1 MPLLSQLLYQKNSQL
16 ATPLYYFR
24 KIFESLDHRPIKF
37 SVSVPAPTTTKPPN
51 YDFNCKKLD
60 KVLFKS
66 QIEEIIPLLQA
77 KWNNFELN
85 LTQDVDLAIKKLRTQ
100 SFSPLLSPVH
110 SNIMPSHNKDLVVFR
125 PQNYAKKLEGF
136 LQETCKTQITHHQNE
151 FEVLNAR
158 TTFTRAIRKV
168 KLNFFN
174 NKAEKINKPWELY
187 KSVGKKHRTFKWQHH
202 SVG

>member
-125 PQNYAKKLEGF
+125 PQNYAKNLK
-136 LQETCKTQITHHQNE
+136 
-151 FEVLNAR
+151 ASY
-158 TTFTRAIRKV
+158 RKHA
-168 KLNFFN
+168 KH
-174 NKAEKINKPWELY
+174 
-187 KSVGKKHRTFKWQHH
+187 KSLIAKMN
-202 SVG
+202 S